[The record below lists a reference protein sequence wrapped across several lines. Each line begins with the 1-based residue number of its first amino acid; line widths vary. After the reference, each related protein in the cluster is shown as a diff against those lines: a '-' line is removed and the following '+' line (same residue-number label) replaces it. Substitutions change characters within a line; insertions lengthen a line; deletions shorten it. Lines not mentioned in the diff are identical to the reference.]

1 MQERL
6 ALPRAAGQVAR
17 LAVPLD
23 LPDMPAY
30 GLPSPDLAPV
40 FGRHAA
46 AHVVAAIPLE
56 PAARIIG
63 VKPSLAAPDRQRLT
77 GVDAE
82 EIERAV
88 APVGREL
95 RAREPALGKFLAGI
109 RHVLAAEH
117 A

>member
-6 ALPRAAGQVAR
+6 PLPRPAGQVAR

-23 LPDMPAY
+23 LPDMPAN
-30 GLPSPDLAPV
+30 GFPSLDLAAV
-40 FGRHAA
+40 LGRHAA
-46 AHVVAAIPLE
+46 AYVVTAIPLE

-63 VKPSLAAPDRQRLT
+63 VQPSLAAPDRQRLA

-88 APVGREL
+88 APAWREPG
-95 RAREPALGKFLAGI
+95 AREPTLWKLLPGI
-109 RHVLAAEH
+109 RS
-117 A
+117 